1 MMWPKGVASAA
12 ARVSHLVARNTTA
25 AISHLILSSHLLTPP
40 LFG

>member
-25 AISHLILSSHLLTPP
+25 AISHFIPDSYLAATS